1 MQTEK
6 QMDMVL
12 INKKSARKNRAI
24 RAAQKEAKKYYGKT
38 RGEAPKLKLNTMVSL
53 SNTEYI
59 SLLNKKSTSSEV
71 SKKDI
76 GHEELGDRDTLSKF

>member
-38 RGEAPKLKLNTMVSL
+38 RGEAPKLK
-53 SNTEYI
+53 
-59 SLLNKKSTSSEV
+59 
-71 SKKDI
+71 
-76 GHEELGDRDTLSKF
+76 